1 MSLFKSLTGLA
12 KATVQLAKED
22 KTFRKELAI
31 SVATAPII
39 VGKEFFDTMDN
50 ATNATKTY
58 ETVLSKAS
66 KRCVSNI
73 NNGPEDQKSKFD
85 TYVDKQMRNNDLMSE
100 NVEKLQKLKEMMS
113 L

>member
-22 KTFRKELAI
+22 KQFRKELAI

-58 ETVLSKAS
+58 ETVLTKAS
-66 KRCVSNI
+66 ERFLAEEIYKGNYDEYTV
-73 NNGPEDQKSKFD
+73 
-85 TYVDKQMRNNDLMSE
+85 
-100 NVEKLQKLKEMMS
+100 VE
-113 L
+113 

>member
-1 MSLFKSLTGLA
+1 MSLLKSLTGLA

-22 KTFRKELAI
+22 KQFRKELAI

-58 ETVLSKAS
+58 DTVMKKAAE
-66 KRCVSNI
+66 RCVSNI
-73 NNGPEDQKSKFD
+73 NNGPEDQKRKFD
-85 TYVDKQMRNNDLMSE
+85 TWVDKQMRNNDLMSE
-100 NVEKLQKLKEMMS
+100 NVEKLNKLKEMMS

>member
-1 MSLFKSLTGLA
+1 MSLLKSLTGLA

-22 KTFRKELAI
+22 KQFRKELAI

-58 ETVLSKAS
+58 ETVLTKVANRHIAEEISKGNYTEYT
-66 KRCVSNI
+66 VT
-73 NNGPEDQKSKFD
+73 E
-85 TYVDKQMRNNDLMSE
+85 
-100 NVEKLQKLKEMMS
+100 
-113 L
+113 